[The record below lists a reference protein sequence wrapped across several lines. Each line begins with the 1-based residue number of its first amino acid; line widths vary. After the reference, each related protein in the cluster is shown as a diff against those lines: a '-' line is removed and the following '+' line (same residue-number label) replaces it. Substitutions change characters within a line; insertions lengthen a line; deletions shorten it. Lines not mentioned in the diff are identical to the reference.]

1 MYGLYIRISQSY
13 QFKLGQRLNNQ
24 AKIEKEK
31 INHKLPLWNTFSN
44 VSVGYLDVDN
54 VEEIINKA
62 NQRGRAMSYIHE
74 IPKLITQFNSTN
86 TIE

>member
-13 QFKLGQRLNNQ
+13 QFELGQRLNNQ
-24 AKIEKEK
+24 VKIEKKKK

-54 VEEIINKA
+54 EE
-62 NQRGRAMSYIHE
+62 
-74 IPKLITQFNSTN
+74 
-86 TIE
+86 

>member
-44 VSVGYLDVDN
+44 ISVGYLDVDN
-54 VEEIINKA
+54 VEEIIHKA
-62 NQRGRAMSYIHE
+62 KQRGRAMSYING
-74 IPKLITQFNSTN
+74 IPKLITQFSSTD

>member
-31 INHKLPLWNTFSN
+31 INHKIPLWNTFSN
-44 VSVGYLDVDN
+44 ISVGYLDVDN

-62 NQRGRAMSYIHE
+62 KQRGRAMSYIHG
-74 IPKLITQFNSTN
+74 IPKLIIQFNSTD